1 MKKNMIKGVF
11 AASIVLSMLSC
22 NNIADSTFVSDSVT
36 VSRASG
42 VAESVVETA
51 VLTSDLNPGFGYA
64 VYFTGDFANHWGYA
78 YRGTYSEGQGW
89 TYTVNTKNSFE
100 WKALVGPYDAGSGV
114 NRTFNGL
121 TFKDTTRVNNSNPVY
136 YCNTN
141 YGQGVFFASEL
152 EPTVAYRGTYE
163 NGSWTLKTHLD
174 SASSFYYIYI
184 GDWSCGEIVNGYFK
198 DLTWSDGPNNYYEY
212 NGYEPDG
219 KIGYQEF
226 YNNKATVTKQNSGK
240 VAYLVVE
247 NQGPSEASKYGAS
260 ISYSPANNELLD
272 DVIIDKNLKPGKLV
286 KKVTARNA
294 VKSYNVG
301 DTKDTYLYYKGKRET
316 ATVKYTTEHANIWF
330 VPSENYPSFSDSKFK
345 QYGDTFEKIYAAE
358 TQIFG
363 DEEHKYTYSNII
375 DWDKSQ
381 KVNIV
386 FWDMI
391 GSGAGGYFFSGDFFK
406 NYVAG
411 NDGHYLYIWS
421 EYLNDPT
428 SSLNTMVHEFQ
439 HLLCYVQ
446 SYVNSGLKDCSSW
459 YTEMLSVLSEDL
471 FRNIGGYTDGGSTRW
486 PYNNFNIS
494 DDDNYMKYRNGYLYG
509 AFLLRN
515 FGGIDFLKAMTHSG
529 KVDEEAVTYA
539 LHKMGYVDEDYY
551 SVLRKASMAFIDTS
565 RDGEY
570 SLNKTYSDGGI
581 LNLCI
586 EPINLGTVYYSYAY
600 QPKVWGRWFSIKKL
614 GTANY
619 GSTYTLNND
628 GDYGLNYYILYK

>member
-1 MKKNMIKGVF
+1 
-11 AASIVLSMLSC
+11 MLSC

-51 VLTSDLNPGFGYA
+51 VLTSDLNPGFGKA

-184 GDWSCGEIVNGYFK
+184 GDWSCGEVVNGYFK

-226 YNNKATVTKQNSGK
+226 YNNKATVTRQNAGK

-260 ISYSPANNELLD
+260 ISFSPAVDGVLD
-272 DVIIDKNLKPGKLV
+272 DVIVDKKLKPGKEI
-286 KKVTARNA
+286 KKTLSRSAA
-294 VKSYNVG
+294 VSYQVG
-301 DTKDTYLYYKGKRET
+301 DKKDMYLTYKGVREE
-316 ATVKYTTEHANIWF
+316 ATVKLVTEHANIWF
-330 VPSENYPSFSDSKFK
+330 VPSEKYPDFNDSQFK
-345 QYGDTFEKIYAAE
+345 LYADAFEKFYDAE
-358 TQIFG
+358 TEIFG
-363 DEEHKYTYSNII
+363 KEEHKRNFSNIAE
-375 DWDKSQ
+375 WNKES

-386 FWDMI
+386 FWDMS
-391 GSGAGGYFFSGDFFK
+391 GSGAGGYFS
-406 NYVAG
+406 G
-411 NDGHYLYIWS
+411 NDLFKGSNYGNEGHYIYIWS
-421 EYLNDPT
+421 AYLEP
-428 SSLNTMVHEFQ
+428 SSISISTMAHEFQ
-439 HLLCYVQ
+439 HLLNYIQVLINGDVK
-446 SYVNSGLKDCSSW
+446 YPSSW
-459 YTEMLSVLSEDL
+459 YTEMLSVTSEDL
-471 FRNIGGYTDGGSTRW
+471 FRNLAGYTGGGSKRW
-486 PYNNFNIS
+486 PYNDFNITN
-494 DDDNYMKYRNGYLYG
+494 DDNYMKYRNAYFYG

-515 FGGIDFLKAMTHSG
+515 YGGIDFLKTMTHSG
-529 KVDEEAVTYA
+529 KVDEDAVTDA

-551 SVLRKASMAFIDTS
+551 SVLRKASLAFIDTS
-565 RDGEY
+565 SDGEY
-570 SLNKTYSDGGI
+570 TLNKTYSDGGI
-581 LNLCI
+581 QNLCI
-586 EPINLGTVYYSYAY
+586 EPINLGTVYYSFAK
-600 QPKVWGRWFSIKKL
+600 QQKVWGRWFSIKRL
-614 GTANY
+614 GIAYSGT
-619 GSTYTLNND
+619 TYILNND
-628 GDYGLNYYILYK
+628 GDDGLNYYILYK